1 MKPCAVCG
9 TLFYGGPDRFYCP
22 DCAQA
27 KKSGSTLRSRSCQ
40 DCGVKF
46 LGGPRAK
53 RCLGCAHKAQLES
66 GRRHK
71 KNGTKRPLGSIDKC
85 VICGNEYAVVSG
97 RQKYCSDACQ
107 RIGLLDWQR
116 DHKEGYHKTSGQ
128 DTKKQARREQSKKI
142 CAYCL
147 RPFSSSSSTNTCSA
161 YCRAEHRKFLQCAAD
176 IRRGK
181 NRCLEKYEEKR
192 ETYREECR
200 NDR

>member
-22 DCAQA
+22 GCAQA
-27 KKSGSTLRSRSCQ
+27 KKSGSTLRPRSCQ

-46 LGGPRAK
+46 LGGPRAR
-53 RCLGCAHKAQLES
+53 RCPGCAHKAQLES

-85 VICGNEYAVVSG
+85 VICGSEYTVFSG

-116 DHKEGYHKTSGQ
+116 EHKKGYHKTSGQ
-128 DTKKQARREQSKKI
+128 DAKKQARRNRAQKA
-142 CAYCL
+142 CVYCL
-147 RPFSSSSSTNTCSA
+147 RPFAGSSLSNTCSD
-161 YCRAEHRKFLQCAAD
+161 YCRTEHRKLLQCAAD

-181 NRCLEKYEEKR
+181 NRCLEK
-192 ETYREECR
+192 
-200 NDR
+200 